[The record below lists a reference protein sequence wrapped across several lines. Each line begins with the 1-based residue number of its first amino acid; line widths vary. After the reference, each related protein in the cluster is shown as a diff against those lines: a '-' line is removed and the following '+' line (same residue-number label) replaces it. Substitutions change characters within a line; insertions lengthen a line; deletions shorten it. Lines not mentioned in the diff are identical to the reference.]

1 MLRIEQQQQRLVFSG
16 SLDRTS
22 LLAYWPFKPLNR
34 MSGQVI
40 FDLKQ
45 LSVIDTAGLAWLLK
59 QLALARQGGLV
70 VQLQHVPSQLRSLAE
85 VTDVLPL
92 LPISD
97 ITE

>member
-1 MLRIEQQQQRLVFSG
+1 MLRIEQEQQRLVFSG
-16 SLDRTS
+16 TLDRTS
-22 LLAYWPFKPLNR
+22 LLAYWPFKLLSR
-34 MSGQVI
+34 MSGQVV
-40 FDLKQ
+40 FDFNQ
-45 LSVIDTAGLAWLLK
+45 LSSIDTAGLAWLLK

-97 ITE
+97 TTE